1 MRLAEL
7 SWVEAREAIRGAR
20 VALLPIG
27 ATEQHGPHLPLGTDW
42 FIAERIAERASE
54 AGGWLVLPAVPVGVS
69 EGHRQFW
76 GTLWLCPDLL
86 RAHVVAIARVL
97 AFHDL
102 RRIVFVNGHG
112 GNCAGLDEAVRILHS
127 EHIHA
132 YVHNWWIANKSLLE
146 ELFPDSTAHAGSMET
161 SAMLAIDPS
170 LVNQDRFKDASSVV
184 QWGKRVEG
192 VEVGMDTIDFSEEG
206 NVGDPSLADPE
217 KGRALIEAAA
227 EGLDRFCTWLAEQ
240 PEDALAPK
248 PHKT

>member
-1 MRLAEL
+1 MKLAEL
-7 SWVEAREAIRGAR
+7 SWVEAREAVRRTR

-54 AGGWLVLPAVPVGVS
+54 VDGWLVLPTVSVGVS

-76 GTLWLCPDLL
+76 GTLWLRSDLL
-86 RAHVVAIARVL
+86 CAHAVAIARAL
-97 AFHDL
+97 ASHDL

-112 GNCAGLDEAVRILHS
+112 GNCAALGEAARTLRAERIY
-127 EHIHA
+127 A
-132 YVHNWWIANKSLLE
+132 YVHNWWIAIGDVLR
-146 ELFPDSTAHAGSMET
+146 ELFPDPTAHAGSMET

-184 QWGKRVEG
+184 EWSKRVEG
-192 VEVGMDTIDFSEEG
+192 VEIGMDTIDFSQEG
-206 NVGDPSLADPE
+206 NVGDPTLADPE

-227 EGLDRFCTWLAEQ
+227 EGLNRFCAWLAEQ
-240 PEDALAPK
+240 PEEVLAPK